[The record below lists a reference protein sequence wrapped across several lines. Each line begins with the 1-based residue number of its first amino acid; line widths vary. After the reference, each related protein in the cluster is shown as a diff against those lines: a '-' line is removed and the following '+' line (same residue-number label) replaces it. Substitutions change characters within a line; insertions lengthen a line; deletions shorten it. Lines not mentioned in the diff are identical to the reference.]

1 MSVDP
6 PVAPKPGHPILD
18 VLVDGFEYYSSMG
31 EHVVRL
37 DADRLVGFVDEAKS
51 VGFESCME
59 LTVVDYYRRR
69 PVRYELVLVLL
80 SRKHNLRLR
89 IMVPVDEAEPI
100 VPTLTEVYPG
110 TGFFEREVFDM
121 FGISFEGNPDMTR
134 ILMPDDWVGHPLRKD
149 FSVGSVPVQFR
160 DAHKVT

>member
-1 MSVDP
+1 MSEDSAV
-6 PVAPKPGHPILD
+6 VAQPGHPVLD
-18 VLVDGFEYYSSMG
+18 VLVEGHGYFSSRG
-31 EHVVRL
+31 EHVVRIE
-37 DADRLVGFVDEAKS
+37 ADEMVGFFSEAKS

-59 LTVVDYYRRR
+59 LTVVDYYRIR
-69 PVRYELVLVLL
+69 PIRFELVLVLL

-89 IMVPVDEAEPI
+89 VLVPVDEASPT
-100 VPTLTEVYPG
+100 VPSLTDIYPG

-121 FGISFEGNPDMTR
+121 FGISFDGNPDLTR

-149 FSVGSVPVQFR
+149 YAVGSVPIQFR